1 MPVGLGNE
9 SPFYII
15 GRKRRIFYL
24 RTYDDILALEYKTHK
39 DLYDNTVVQRNNTIS
54 KFTPMITLLTAEMT
68 ATIWLM
74 FKYTKFLHSHD
85 FVWWFLL
92 IIGVLCAT
100 IFLEARAVW
109 YFVKC
114 FYGFDFSYIHPA
126 DMKIFVDDNKKI
138 IDEHGSETIYN
149 NMIEGI
155 SNTYAQVAIENVES
169 INKHTAYMLP
179 SFKAIIATL
188 VLLFINLLIVLSLF

>member
-1 MPVGLGNE
+1 M
-9 SPFYII
+9 
-15 GRKRRIFYL
+15 K
-24 RTYDDILALEYKTHK
+24 TYDDILALEYKTYK
-39 DLYDNTVVQRNNTIS
+39 ELYDNTIVRRNNTVS

-68 ATIWLM
+68 AVIWLM
-74 FKYTKFLHSHD
+74 FKYTEFLHSHD

-155 SNTYAQVAIENVES
+155 SNTYAQAAIENVES

-188 VLLFINLLIVLSLF
+188 VLLFINLLIVLLLF